1 MEYSI
6 ITLILLFF
14 SLVYFRAATH
24 YNITDTPNQRSA
36 HSVVTVRGGGVL
48 YPFAF
53 ILFLIQ
59 KLFSGSEDIASYL
72 VLGAGLFMLCT
83 VSFIDDVR
91 QLSSKIRLVF
101 QFLSVIPL
109 LYFLGVFDVVSPAWI
124 PVCFI
129 FIIGILNAFNFMDGI
144 NGMSGLYSLIT
155 LATLFFINQNLVS
168 FTDPDFILY
177 PSLASLVFLFFN
189 FRKKAKCFMGDVG
202 SMGVAFWI
210 IALIGLLIMKTGELK
225 WILLLTVYGVE
236 TGITIMERIRLR
248 ENIMEAHRRHL
259 YQLFVNDLKTP
270 HLWVSSGYTLAQI
283 IISVIVIG
291 TDIPDKMLI
300 PLVILI
306 TVAAYLFI
314 KVKIKK
320 QISHDP
326 L

>member
-59 KLFSGSEDIASYL
+59 KLFSGSEDITSYL

-109 LYFLGVFDVVSPAWI
+109 LYFLGVFDVVSPAW
-124 PVCFI
+124 
-129 FIIGILNAFNFMDGI
+129 ILNAFNFMDGI

-210 IALIGLLIMKTGELK
+210 IVLIGLLIMKTGELK

-270 HLWVSSGYTLAQI
+270 HLWVSSGYTLVQI

-291 TDIPDKMLI
+291 TNIPDKMLI

-314 KVKIKK
+314 KLKIKK

>member
-1 MEYSI
+1 
-6 ITLILLFF
+6 
-14 SLVYFRAATH
+14 
-24 YNITDTPNQRSA
+24 
-36 HSVVTVRGGGVL
+36 
-48 YPFAF
+48 
-53 ILFLIQ
+53 
-59 KLFSGSEDIASYL
+59 
-72 VLGAGLFMLCT
+72 
-83 VSFIDDVR
+83 
-91 QLSSKIRLVF
+91 
-101 QFLSVIPL
+101 
-109 LYFLGVFDVVSPAWI
+109 
-124 PVCFI
+124 
-129 FIIGILNAFNFMDGI
+129 
-144 NGMSGLYSLIT
+144 
-155 LATLFFINQNLVS
+155 
-168 FTDPDFILY
+168 
-177 PSLASLVFLFFN
+177 
-189 FRKKAKCFMGDVG
+189 MGDVG

-210 IALIGLLIMKTGELK
+210 IVLIGLLIMKTGELK

-270 HLWVSSGYTLAQI
+270 HLWGSSGYTLAQI

-291 TDIPDKMLI
+291 TNISDKMLI